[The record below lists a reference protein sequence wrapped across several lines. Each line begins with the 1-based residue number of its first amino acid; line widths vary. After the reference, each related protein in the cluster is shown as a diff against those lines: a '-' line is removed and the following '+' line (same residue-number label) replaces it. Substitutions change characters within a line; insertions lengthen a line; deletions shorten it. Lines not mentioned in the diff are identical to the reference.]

1 MKKKIDALMR
11 EGSLAGNAEYEP
23 LHKSYLLALS
33 ALDRAKKAK
42 TAAKNAYREAFD
54 QGEKDQDRMFELL
67 TALRQAKCMQRFHS
81 AGLKLKKHLLQRWLE
96 NWLKNTE
103 VPHEPKKS
111 GGAKVKVKNA
121 KPQKAPA
128 SPSKTPKAPKAPAK
142 AAKKAD

>member
-1 MKKKIDALMR
+1 
-11 EGSLAGNAEYEP
+11 
-23 LHKSYLLALS
+23 
-33 ALDRAKKAK
+33 
-42 TAAKNAYREAFD
+42 
-54 QGEKDQDRMFELL
+54 MFELL

-121 KPQKAPA
+121 KPPT
-128 SPSKTPKAPKAPAK
+128 SPHRRAQSRSPRAGN
-142 AAKKAD
+142 AAQIP